1 VNGPASPGPTSFT
14 EEQSV
19 MHSTKI
25 SEFATE
31 TRFYAYG
38 PKEPL
43 ALVPG
48 RFAHVVIDMQ
58 YGFMPGGIIPVTG
71 NPAIIPNINRISAAV
86 RRAGGTNIFVR
97 FTYDPTWTVYYR
109 RLAEGREARMEA
121 AFSDGAEQHAL
132 VAELDVMAD
141 DVLLNKKRFSS
152 FTPGTCDLESYLR
165 SAGIDTLVVTGCTSS
180 CCVEST
186 IRDGMQLNFKTIFVG
201 DANATLNDAYHNG
214 AVDNLFGI
222 FGTDLCMTD
231 EILDRL
237 SVAA

>member
-1 VNGPASPGPTSFT
+1 
-14 EEQSV
+14 

-31 TRFYAYG
+31 IRFYAYG
-38 PKEPL
+38 PRPPL

-48 RFAHVVIDMQ
+48 SFAHVVIDMQ
-58 YGFMPGGIIPVTG
+58 YGFMPGGIIPVAG
-71 NPAIIPNINRISAAV
+71 NPAIVPNINRISSAV
-86 RRAGGTNIFVR
+86 RRAGGRNIFVR
-97 FTYDPTWTVYYR
+97 FTYDPTWTIYYGQ
-109 RLAEGREARMEA
+109 LADGREALMEA

-132 VAELDVMAD
+132 VAGLDVMAD
-141 DVLLNKKRFSS
+141 DVLLNKERFSA

-165 SAGIDTLVVTGCTSS
+165 SAGIDTLIVTGCTSS

-222 FGTDLCMTD
+222 FGTDICTTD
-231 EILDRL
+231 EILDRIP
-237 SVAA
+237 VAA